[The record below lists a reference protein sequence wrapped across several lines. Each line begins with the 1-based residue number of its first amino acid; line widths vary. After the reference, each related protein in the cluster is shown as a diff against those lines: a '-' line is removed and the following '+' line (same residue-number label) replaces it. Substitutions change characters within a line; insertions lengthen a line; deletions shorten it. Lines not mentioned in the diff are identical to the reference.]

1 MEWYKSMD
9 CWALILSILAI
20 VGSVFTYFSHDRK
33 IKRQEAK
40 INEYQLAK
48 LKEEELEN
56 KKAQICGTIVKHDKG
71 KRVLKIYNKGKAPA
85 TNIRIEGLD
94 EERYCI
100 WGLDLLPYELL
111 NPQDFFE
118 IRIEIY
124 HGSPNT
130 IKLKYIWTDLSQN
143 NNDFT
148 QVLSLL

>member
-9 CWALILSILAI
+9 CWALILSVLAI
-20 VGSVFTYFSHDRK
+20 AGSVFTYFSHDRK

-56 KKAQICGTIVKHDKG
+56 KKAQISGTIVKHEKG

-85 TNIRIEGLD
+85 TNIRVNGID
-94 EERYCI
+94 EERYSVY
-100 WGLDLLPYELL
+100 GLDLLPYELL
-111 NPQDFFE
+111 NPQDF
-118 IRIEIY
+118 IEI
-124 HGSPNT
+124 T
-130 IKLKYIWTDLSQN
+130 IYSYFGKHTLNLTYYWDDASQKDN
-143 NNDFT
+143 EFR

>member
-20 VGSVFTYFSHDRK
+20 VGSVFTYFLHDRK

-48 LKEEELEN
+48 LKEEEQEN
-56 KKAQICGTIVKHDKG
+56 KKAQICGTIVKHEKG

-85 TNIRIEGLD
+85 TNIRVDGIDEKRCCVNGL
-94 EERYCI
+94 E
-100 WGLDLLPYELL
+100 LLPFELL
-111 NPQDFFE
+111 NPQEF
-118 IRIEIY
+118 IEIIIFSFY
-124 HGSPNT
+124 GNNHT
-130 IKLKYIWTDLSQN
+130 LHVTYYWDDASQKDN
-143 NNDFT
+143 EFK

>member
-1 MEWYKSMD
+1 MEWYKSLD

-48 LKEEELEN
+48 LKEEELGN
-56 KKAQICGTIVKHDKG
+56 KKAQISGTIVKHEKG

-85 TNIRIEGLD
+85 TNIRVNGID
-94 EERYCI
+94 EERYSVH
-100 WGLDLLPYELL
+100 GLDLLPYELL
-111 NPQDFFE
+111 NPQDF
-118 IRIEIY
+118 IEITIFSY
-124 HGSPNT
+124 YGSKHT
-130 IKLKYIWTDLSQN
+130 LSLTYYWDDASQKDN
-143 NNDFT
+143 EFK